1 MGCVQG
7 LLSYNSRGQMIH
19 AKGMFREGAVELD
32 KASKTQE
39 DDESFMNACIQKA
52 QNAVSKASGVVG
64 ECRVRFEQLLHA
76 LEEARVGTC
85 GSSEGRK
92 KRKERGKSKKGKR
105 AAADRREKGSR
116 YRSNRRENDEGNR
129 KKKRT
134 CLRNFPS
141 LCSSS
146 LSAVQRKKD
155 ESIGEMDEKRYLDPN
170 VEEKKTVVLATD
182 PAKMIDEMANVV
194 EAQRDHIRMIRE
206 RFLRYFTELSNKG
219 FHSQDTRKALGKLY
233 HVATSTQ
240 SHREQEAGHVLK
252 YPSVLKTLLLHPNCG
267 RKE

>member
-1 MGCVQG
+1 MRKVVEGERMREGECSVDGGGGKDLSIVSAKLVDMADALEDNLFGSKIDSNAKDPEGKASIQYLNVKVPKVKKTQKRIIISWKSGHSVVQHLDESGTTVKAFYVGEIIENRASGIGKFVVVRNSLHVREASVGEWAHDTMMYGKFKTKDRVEFGKFHMGCVQG

-105 AAADRREKGSR
+105 AAAD
-116 YRSNRRENDEGNR
+116 
-129 KKKRT
+129 
-134 CLRNFPS
+134 
-141 LCSSS
+141 
-146 LSAVQRKKD
+146 
-155 ESIGEMDEKRYLDPN
+155 
-170 VEEKKTVVLATD
+170 
-182 PAKMIDEMANVV
+182 
-194 EAQRDHIRMIRE
+194 
-206 RFLRYFTELSNKG
+206 
-219 FHSQDTRKALGKLY
+219 
-233 HVATSTQ
+233 
-240 SHREQEAGHVLK
+240 
-252 YPSVLKTLLLHPNCG
+252 
-267 RKE
+267 